1 MKDIQNNQCWV
12 LFQID
17 LPLLTV
23 SKAFAMY
30 LSFRKA
36 VIDEADC
43 YFKQSLSLTLLQ
55 EFLFAHEA
63 IDI

>member
-1 MKDIQNNQCWV
+1 M
-12 LFQID
+12 
-17 LPLLTV
+17 V
-23 SKAFAMY
+23 SQAFAMY

-36 VIDEADC
+36 VIDEADS
-43 YFKQSLSLTLLQ
+43 YFKQSLSLSLLQ

>member
-1 MKDIQNNQCWV
+1 MKNIQNNQCWV

-17 LPLLTV
+17 LLLLIV
-23 SKAFAMY
+23 SRALAMY
-30 LSFRKA
+30 QSFRKA

-43 YFKQSLSLTLLQ
+43 YFKQSLSLILLQ